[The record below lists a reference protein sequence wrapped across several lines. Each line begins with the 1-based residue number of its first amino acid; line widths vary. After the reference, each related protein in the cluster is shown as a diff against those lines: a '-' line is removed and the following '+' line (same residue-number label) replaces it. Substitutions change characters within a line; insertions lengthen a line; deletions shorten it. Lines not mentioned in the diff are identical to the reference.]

1 MIKESLNLTAPE
13 AHLGWTNQNV
23 VVSHVNFPWW
33 ISSYKNLRYQELIP
47 SSVIVD
53 QRILQSDWTRH
64 IPGHTQRKVVVLHS
78 TLAGWLSLNKKN
90 KEIKRVFFSDW
101 KRGSPGHTQ
110 PKKLV
115 IYYFPML
122 LPSSKKKIKR
132 HGLVL
137 SSDVVDQRILQS
149 DGMRDRPGNIQPKVV
164 VSDATLHW
172 WLTPC
177 IKNQDI
183 NWLFP
188 RYC

>member
-1 MIKESLNLTAPE
+1 MIKESLNLTALE

-23 VVSHVNFPWW
+23 VVSHVTFPWW

-47 SSVIVD
+47 PSVIVD

-90 KEIKRVFFSDW
+90 KEIKRGFFSDW

-110 PKKLV
+110 PKTLV
-115 IYYFPML
+115 IL
-122 LPSSKKKIKR
+122 LSHATTFKQKKIKR
-132 HGLVL
+132 YGLVL